1 MRMPRLASNKVIYEV
16 SVKTS
21 FFKTRSFRKDYF
33 PYRNK
38 IAGVLPEMKITL
50 LNTTAESYD
59 TSL

>member
-1 MRMPRLASNKVIYEV
+1 MPRLASKEVINEI

-33 PYRNK
+33 RYRNK
-38 IAGVLPEMKITL
+38 IAGVLPEMKIRL
-50 LNTTAESYD
+50 LNMAAESYD